1 MWLLP
6 DIRTEVVLRDQAG
19 GAYRGEVLTVRGP
32 NVVLAPLEPAVEPPP
47 SGTRLLVTWPD
58 ARGLVCLPVLFA
70 EALDHDGQANWVVEA
85 VGESWREQRRQHV
98 RAAIDAQMR
107 IVYAFADGDITVG
120 AHLIDLSEVGLRC
133 AVEAENDAL
142 CVASTPVKVHLDLG
156 SDQIEVDGKVL
167 YGRPGAR
174 RDGRLEV
181 AVLFNRPVPEAA
193 RIREHVNAGR
203 DESAEAKV
211 IPLPNHPPAPE

>member
-19 GAYRGEVLTVRGP
+19 GAYRGEVLNVHGP
-32 NVVLAPLEPAVEPPP
+32 NVVLAPMDAAVDPPP
-47 SGTRLLVTWPD
+47 TGTRLLVTWPD

-70 EALDHDGQANWVVEA
+70 ETISTDDEPNWVVEA

-98 RAAIDAQMR
+98 RAAIDAQMQ
-107 IVYAFADGDITVG
+107 IVYAFADGAVTVG

-142 CVASTPVKVHLDLG
+142 CVASTHVKVHLDLG
-156 SDQIEVDGKVL
+156 KDQLEVDGKVL

-181 AVLFNRPVPEAA
+181 AILFNRPVPQAE

-211 IPLPNHPPAPE
+211 IPLPNHPPRST